1 MQILHSISV
10 IKYKRSIKVSDITKV
25 ETKCKISESWNLIIE
40 RLEFILNYWACKSS
54 TIERSA
60 SFCFDKYLSDKDLEM
75 HK

>member
-10 IKYKRSIKVSDITKV
+10 IKSNRSIKDSDITKV
-25 ETKCKISESWNLIIE
+25 ETKWIIIESWNLIIE
-40 RLEFILNYWACKSS
+40 RPEFIRNYWACKSS

-75 HK
+75 HE